1 MSLETFREK
10 TRAWLEKNCPISMRE
25 PAAEDQIIGGGKRQE
40 YEPDQKLWLDRMA
53 ARGWTAP
60 MWPTEYGGGGL
71 SKQEF
76 LVLQEEM
83 GRIHARAPIAGMG
96 FSMIGPTLLDYGT
109 EEQKLLSLIHI

>member
-10 TRAWLEKNCPISMRE
+10 TRAWLEENCPTSMRE

-60 MWPTEYGGGGL
+60 RWPTEYGGGGSPSRNSL
-71 SKQEF
+71 YSRKKWGALTPVHPLLEW
-76 LVLQEEM
+76 
-83 GRIHARAPIAGMG
+83 G
-96 FSMIGPTLLDYGT
+96 F
-109 EEQKLLSLIHI
+109 Q

>member
-10 TRAWLEKNCPISMRE
+10 TRAWLEENCPISMRE

-60 MWPTEYGGGGL
+60 M
-71 SKQEF
+71 
-76 LVLQEEM
+76 
-83 GRIHARAPIAGMG
+83 
-96 FSMIGPTLLDYGT
+96 
-109 EEQKLLSLIHI
+109 